1 MIEWTTRQPVRESGG
16 FALHNVT
23 VRDFFAAAELMGI
36 LSQRDPT
43 DGSEVSSCDCIAQDA
58 FIIADAMLDAREHE
72 KHV

>member
-1 MIEWTTRQPVRESGG
+1 MIELTTKQPVRESGG

-23 VRDFFAAAELMGI
+23 VRDFFAAAALIGI
-36 LSQRDPT
+36 Y
-43 DGSEVSSCDCIAQDA
+43 EKEAFCDDIAQDA